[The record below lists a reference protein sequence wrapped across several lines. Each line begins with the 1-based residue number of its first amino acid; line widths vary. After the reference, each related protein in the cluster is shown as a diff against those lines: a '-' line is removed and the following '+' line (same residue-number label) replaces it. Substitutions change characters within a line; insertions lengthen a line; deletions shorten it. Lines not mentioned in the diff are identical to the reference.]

1 MSTQAYRLTFVL
13 LLAGSDVGTT
23 QQTVAISAESP
34 DEAVEVA
41 QRYRSALPSAA
52 IVSATLA
59 DATGAV
65 LWTEQN
71 GGALDQEPPVAGRP

>member
-1 MSTQAYRLTFVL
+1 MATEAYRLTFIL
-13 LLAGSDVGTT
+13 LLAGSDLGTM
-23 QQTVAISAESP
+23 QQTVAVAAESP

-41 QRYRSALPSAA
+41 QRYRSTLPSAA

-59 DATGAV
+59 DATGTV

-71 GGALDQEPPVAGRP
+71 GGTLDQEPPVADRP